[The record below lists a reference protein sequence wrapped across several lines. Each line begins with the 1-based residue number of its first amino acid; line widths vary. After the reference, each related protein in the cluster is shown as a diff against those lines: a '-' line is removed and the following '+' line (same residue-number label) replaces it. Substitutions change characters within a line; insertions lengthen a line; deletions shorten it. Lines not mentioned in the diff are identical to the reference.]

1 MLRCRL
7 KLEGSQTLNSQLFA
21 IKAGIFYSLLL
32 YFFNVLY
39 NLIFNLSHF
48 WDIRILTGRAVL
60 FGSGWTDTHITDRS
74 QVWTPWQLMC
84 HVKSFLEWET
94 ESISSML
101 KLLCEAAAGMIIWD
115 GSHKDSVQE
124 SRWGGP
130 ARSPDSHSRNSTAQ
144 WLQHNTTQH
153 RRYLSVHSSP
163 PDATFVST
171 HGMRWLTCG
180 RVCAVS
186 GEEVSPSAH
195 DNLNCHEPD

>member
-21 IKAGIFYSLLL
+21 IKAGIFYSLL
-32 YFFNVLY
+32 Y
-39 NLIFNLSHF
+39 NLISNLSHF

-153 RRYLSVHSSP
+153 NTGDTWCLWCTFNTTDSSTLTIHTFRRTLTASH
-163 PDATFVST
+163 
-171 HGMRWLTCG
+171 WLTK
-180 RVCAVS
+180 
-186 GEEVSPSAH
+186 P
-195 DNLNCHEPD
+195 LNGTNNCV